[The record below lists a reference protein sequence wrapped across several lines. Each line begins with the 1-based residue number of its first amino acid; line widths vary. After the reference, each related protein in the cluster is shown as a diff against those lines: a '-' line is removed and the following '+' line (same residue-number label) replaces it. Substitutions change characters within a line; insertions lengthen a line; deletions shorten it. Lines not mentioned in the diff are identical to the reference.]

1 LCHSGSKRASKKSIL
16 SASKEKN
23 KLSEWLFT
31 FRKGSKE
38 NLDDVTLRKNPTAT
52 KKCLPT
58 PQLEDAKRASIVH
71 SFRKSTRTTVV
82 PKIWKRSGRR
92 RSSAGTEAIESIK
105 SMFAKCA

>member
-1 LCHSGSKRASKKSIL
+1 
-16 SASKEKN
+16 
-23 KLSEWLFT
+23 LSEWLFT